1 MSSKLRQ
8 TNYREIQSNKEY
20 CKAIDKLKEIEKF
33 IEEYGFLSSGR
44 DYILCVNRVF
54 SLQKILISAELTIG
68 SIISCCEH
76 YCISDANILLR
87 KYRDDMFFYLYLV
100 VYDSEYKTGSDVQKI
115 ESIIEKWLNN
125 ELKNLYLT
133 DILKTIGSS
142 KGLREFVVKFNLQS
156 KLDEVSNRLNKY
168 THGNGYK
175 YYNNNILVNDNKQ
188 ISKDLI
194 QVINDIKFIT
204 IVVLFLTIICSP
216 IQLMSTDY
224 IDCLEFNQIP
234 KEGLLYEV
242 APFIKNFIVKNSCLI
257 SKDAYEFLRDN
268 TSMRM

>member
-20 CKAIDKLKEIEKF
+20 CKAIDELKEIEKF
-33 IEEYGFLSSGR
+33 ISEYGFLSSGR

-76 YCISDANILLR
+76 YCVSDANLLLR

-100 VYDSEYKTGSDVQKI
+100 LYDSECKSGNDTYRI
-115 ESIIEKWLNN
+115 EDNIEKWLNN
-125 ELKNLYLT
+125 ELKNLYIT
-133 DILKTIGSS
+133 DTLRYIGSS
-142 KGLREFVVKFNLQS
+142 KLLNEFVVKFNLQS
-156 KLDEVSNRLNKY
+156 KIDNISNRLNNF
-168 THGNGYK
+168 THGNGYT
-175 YYNNNILVNDNKQ
+175 YYNNNILVNDNEEIKD
-188 ISKDLI
+188 DLI

-216 IQLMSTDY
+216 TQVMSTDY
-224 IDCLEFNQIP
+224 IDCLEFNQTP
-234 KEGLLYEV
+234 EEGLQYEI
-242 APFIKNFIVKNSCLI
+242 APFIKNFIEKNSCLI

-268 TSMRM
+268 TSMRI